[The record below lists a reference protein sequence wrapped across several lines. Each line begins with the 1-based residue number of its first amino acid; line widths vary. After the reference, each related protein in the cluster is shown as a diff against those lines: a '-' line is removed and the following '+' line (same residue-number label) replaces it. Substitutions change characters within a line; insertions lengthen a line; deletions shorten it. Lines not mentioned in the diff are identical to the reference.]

1 MFNNIPLVEIIG
13 YAASVLV
20 AISLM
25 MSAIVKLRI
34 INLIG
39 CFIFTAYGLIIGAYP
54 VAFVNGFIAIVN
66 IYYLIEIFSSKEYFD
81 VLEVE
86 YNSEYLKY
94 FLNFH
99 KEDIHKYIPAFSF
112 ETKENWKTLFILRN
126 AVPAGLVC
134 AEFQN
139 GDNLFV
145 NLDYVIPGYRD
156 FKIGKYVYQKLFKE
170 KKVKKIFSYSGNK
183 IHEKYLQKMGFQKT
197 ELDSKP
203 VYCLEI
209 H

>member
-1 MFNNIPLVEIIG
+1 MDKQVVEIIG

-39 CFIFTAYGLIIGAYP
+39 CIFFTVYGVIIGAYP
-54 VAFVNGFIAIVN
+54 VAIVNGFIGLVN
-66 IYYLIEIFSSKEYFD
+66 IYYLFEIFSSKEYFD

-86 YNSEYLKY
+86 YNSEYLKH
-94 FLNFH
+94 FLDFH
-99 KEDIHKYIPAFSF
+99 RNDIHKYIPAFNF
-112 ETKENWKTLFILRN
+112 ELNEKRKAIFILRN

-134 AEFQN
+134 AEYQN
-139 GDNLFV
+139 GDELFV

-156 FKIGKYVYQKLFKE
+156 FKIGQYVYQKLFKE
-170 KKVKKIFSYSGNK
+170 KKIKKVFSFSGNK
-183 IHEKYLQKMGFQKT
+183 IHEKYLLKMGFEKT
-197 ELDSKP
+197 EFDSKP
-203 VYCLEI
+203 VYCLKLS
-209 H
+209 